1 MIYRLKEFKGDTIPV
16 PQLVFSKL
24 GIAEEYNVRVAL
36 YVLATGIT
44 DPDKICADLKL
55 RSKMSAESAL
65 AFWAGAGLLERYE
78 ENAAPGEEPSAPAPM
93 TWAEIAAA
101 SRTDPMISSL
111 IDCAQAGFARPLT
124 HREMEKLVNLYMQE
138 GFAPETVMLCTAYVA
153 STGRSTM
160 AAVVHEL
167 KVWRTEGVETGEQAD
182 AHLKLLALR
191 QSREQYVSG
200 LLNIPESELTLG
212 GRKAIARWYE
222 VYGYDDAM
230 VQEAAVQ
237 AGAKRDLWYWNSI
250 LKTWNAKG
258 LRTVHDVRSPV
269 AIAGASRNLRVDR
282 EAPSGNDF
290 LKNFGDDME
299 KFRDAENLWD
309 GPQFPMDAIDVNGR
323 VALTIACSGIDARV
337 ARDVHKYSE
346 SPLLDGKGSYIYS
359 LAVNFLFK
367 GIGTHWTITLDDV
380 TTEGDWSLVSVC
392 NGRYYGGGFMP
403 VAEARMDDG
412 VLNTLVVREV
422 NRRTFLKFVGPYS
435 RGEYAKFPEYAHC
448 SCPKVVHIHSEKP
461 DIVTCLDG
469 ESVVNSDVTIKLH
482 DKKLN
487 FFGPE
492 GCSCN
497 RTARG

>member
-1 MIYRLKEFKGDTIPV
+1 MIYRLKELKGDTIAV

-36 YVLATGIT
+36 YVLATGVT

-55 RSKMSAESAL
+55 RSRISAESAL
-65 AFWAGAGLLERYE
+65 SFWAGAGLLERYE

-111 IDCAQAGFARPLT
+111 IDCAQTGFARPLT
-124 HREMEKLVNLYMQE
+124 HKEMEKLVNLYVQE

-153 STGRSTM
+153 STGRRTM

-191 QSREQYVSG
+191 KEREQYVSG
-200 LLNIPESELTLG
+200 LLGIPESELTLG

-237 AGAKRDLWYWNSI
+237 AGPKRDLWYWNSI

-269 AIAGASRNLRVDR
+269 AAAGASRNIRVDR
-282 EAPSGNDF
+282 AAPSGNDI
-290 LKNFGDDME
+290 LKNAT
-299 KFRDAENLWD
+299 R
-309 GPQFPMDAIDVNGR
+309 R
-323 VALTIACSGIDARV
+323 R
-337 ARDVHKYSE
+337 
-346 SPLLDGKGSYIYS
+346 S
-359 LAVNFLFK
+359 LIK
-367 GIGTHWTITLDDV
+367 
-380 TTEGDWSLVSVC
+380 
-392 NGRYYGGGFMP
+392 
-403 VAEARMDDG
+403 
-412 VLNTLVVREV
+412 
-422 NRRTFLKFVGPYS
+422 K
-435 RGEYAKFPEYAHC
+435 PE
-448 SCPKVVHIHSEKP
+448 
-461 DIVTCLDG
+461 
-469 ESVVNSDVTIKLH
+469 
-482 DKKLN
+482 
-487 FFGPE
+487 
-492 GCSCN
+492 
-497 RTARG
+497 

>member
-1 MIYRLKEFKGDTIPV
+1 MIYRLKELKGDTIAV

-55 RSKMSAESAL
+55 RSRIAPSAL
-65 AFWAGAGLLERYE
+65 SFWAGAGLLERYRE
-78 ENAAPGEEPSAPAPM
+78 RCTGERPSAPAPM

-111 IDCAQAGFARPLT
+111 IDCAQTGFARPLT

-200 LLNIPESELTLG
+200 LLNIPERRADPWRAQGHCTLVRSLRLRRCHG
-212 GRKAIARWYE
+212 A
-222 VYGYDDAM
+222 
-230 VQEAAVQ
+230 EAAVQ
-237 AGAKRDLWYWNSI
+237 AGAKRDLWYWNGI

-269 AIAGASRNLRVDR
+269 AAAGASGT
-282 EAPSGNDF
+282 SG
-290 LKNFGDDME
+290 
-299 KFRDAENLWD
+299 
-309 GPQFPMDAIDVNGR
+309 
-323 VALTIACSGIDARV
+323 
-337 ARDVHKYSE
+337 
-346 SPLLDGKGSYIYS
+346 
-359 LAVNFLFK
+359 
-367 GIGTHWTITLDDV
+367 
-380 TTEGDWSLVSVC
+380 
-392 NGRYYGGGFMP
+392 
-403 VAEARMDDG
+403 
-412 VLNTLVVREV
+412 
-422 NRRTFLKFVGPYS
+422 
-435 RGEYAKFPEYAHC
+435 
-448 SCPKVVHIHSEKP
+448 
-461 DIVTCLDG
+461 
-469 ESVVNSDVTIKLH
+469 
-482 DKKLN
+482 
-487 FFGPE
+487 
-492 GCSCN
+492 
-497 RTARG
+497 